1 MRKIFYKEIT
11 KKETR
16 KYRTSTYHT
25 ALSNGTVK
33 KVGRGWTPEERKCTY
48 IFKAK
53 EIKQYQNNGTEDI
66 SVVIIYLT
74 EASKLRLLSIVE
86 SFESPKRRN
95 STFKWLRKFLRDDL
109 KLEMSMKSD
118 LRAFSKLRQ
127 PREKCSLSSTI
138 VTLFVQTVLKYTEI

>member
-1 MRKIFYKEIT
+1 M
-11 KKETR
+11 
-16 KYRTSTYHT
+16 
-25 ALSNGTVK
+25 
-33 KVGRGWTPEERKCTY
+33 ERKCTY

-95 STFKWLRKFLRDDL
+95 STFK
-109 KLEMSMKSD
+109 
-118 LRAFSKLRQ
+118 
-127 PREKCSLSSTI
+127 
-138 VTLFVQTVLKYTEI
+138 